1 LSLKYDEPLSNFA
14 FNFSLRRYIEE
25 EELWKRLAA
34 IEQENKRITELCG
47 GLSVINMGGGGG
59 GGGGQGSKGVAA
71 GGSMSGA
78 GGSGGGS
85 GGSGTVVGKGS
96 FGNVAKVV
104 GSEVFGV
111 VDGLGS
117 LLLTTVDQAK
127 VQRDKAVELR
137 AKIEKQIRD
146 RAVLQDLDAW
156 CEALPAGGGAQ
167 NRSEWASR
175 GFQDPLTGYG

>member
-1 LSLKYDEPLSNFA
+1 MSPYRTEDLDEG
-14 FNFSLRRYIEE
+14 
-25 EELWKRLAA
+25 ELWERLAA
-34 IEQENKRITELCG
+34 IEKENKRITELCG
-47 GLSVINMGGGGG
+47 GLSVINMSGGGGGKGVKGTLGGGSSGGGNMSGGGGG
-59 GGGGQGSKGVAA
+59 GGGVVGQGSFK
-71 GGSMSGA
+71 
-78 GGSGGGS
+78 
-85 GGSGTVVGKGS
+85 
-96 FGNVAKVV
+96 NVAKVV
-104 GSEVFGV
+104 GSEMFGV

-156 CEALPAGGGAQ
+156 CEALPKGGGAQ

-175 GFQDPLTGYG
+175 GFQDPLTGYGLGHEVWKNS